1 MLGPSKPQKKSLAH
15 RAPNSKHLR
24 AVTMRDSG
32 DTNFRNAMTSALR
45 ILARRDHSVAELTQ
59 KLFRR
64 SYAQDTV
71 QQVVAE
77 CSRMGYL
84 NDERVAGQ
92 LIDRMKHRGMG
103 LRRIR
108 RELQKRGMEGD
119 RVEAQLLAGLSPSEE
134 RLLVIQTVEKKWK
147 TLSGQADSRD
157 KILRLQRFLRYRGF
171 SDSIIVE
178 TLREM
183 HL

>member
-1 MLGPSKPQKKSLAH
+1 MK
-15 RAPNSKHLR
+15 
-24 AVTMRDSG
+24 DSG
-32 DTNFRNAMTSALR
+32 DTTCRNAMASALR

-59 KLFRR
+59 KLCRR
-64 SYAQDTV
+64 GYTQDTV

-84 NDERVAGQ
+84 NDQRVAGQ
-92 LIDRMKHRGMG
+92 LIDRMKRRGMG

-108 RELQKRGMEGD
+108 HELQKRGMEGD
-119 RVEAQLLAGLSPSEE
+119 RFEAQLLAVVSPPEE
-134 RLLVIQTVEKKWK
+134 RLLVKQAAEKKWK
-147 TLSGQADSRD
+147 TLSGQSDSRN